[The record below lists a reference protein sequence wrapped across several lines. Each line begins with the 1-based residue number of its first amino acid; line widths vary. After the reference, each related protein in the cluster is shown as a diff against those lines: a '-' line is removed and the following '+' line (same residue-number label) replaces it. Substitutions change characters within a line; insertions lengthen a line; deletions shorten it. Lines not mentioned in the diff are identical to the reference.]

1 MSIYCLPTIQCKL
14 LFPYSHW
21 FTEAATNSLRWALST
36 LISLKTTS
44 IFCIHGEYLEFYLF
58 FLKCIANATATAGL
72 TPTDLLKFSQTPLK
86 EALSTLTLHSLN
98 TIIITSTFKETPRN
112 TMTGNDYLEKNH
124 YKVPLKGDGDPL
136 FTAPLLKDLNMV
148 NKFVLF
154 FWLIS
159 GQTIISNKVFTR
171 F

>member
-1 MSIYCLPTIQCKL
+1 MIIIHPHS
-14 LFPYSHW
+14 
-21 FTEAATNSLRWALST
+21 
-36 LISLKTTS
+36 TS
-44 IFCIHGEYLEFYLF
+44 IFCTHGEYLYFYFF
-58 FLKCIANATATAGL
+58 FLQCIATAT
-72 TPTDLLKFSQTPLK
+72 TDLLKFSQTPLK

-154 FWLIS
+154 FRLIS